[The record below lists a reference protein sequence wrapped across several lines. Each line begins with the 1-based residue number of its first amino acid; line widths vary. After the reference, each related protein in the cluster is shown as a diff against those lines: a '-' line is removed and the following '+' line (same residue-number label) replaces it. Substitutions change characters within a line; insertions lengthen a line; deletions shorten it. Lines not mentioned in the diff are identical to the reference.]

1 LQGAWGMGQRAKSF
15 YGSVPSL
22 KYQQIFGQYTY
33 HEVHE
38 RCEGQIHNPDFWYLI
53 IKYKLGY
60 YSNK

>member
-1 LQGAWGMGQRAKSF
+1 MGQRAKSF

-38 RCEGQIHNPDFWYLI
+38 RCEGQIHNPDCWYLI